1 MGKSLYA
8 LHILSARRLADCLI
22 SFWNFPSR
30 KSALSQK
37 IDELHEDN
45 IRLTREVSEQ
55 EHKIAIESERRRT
68 AGVEANQLKVTIQ
81 QLQMDNEKLE
91 EHISEWKLIA
101 EESKSNADKYC
112 REINKIFTALE
123 EVKSVL
129 SCTCTEVHLR

>member
-1 MGKSLYA
+1 M
-8 LHILSARRLADCLI
+8 
-22 SFWNFPSR
+22 
-30 KSALSQK
+30 SQK
-37 IDELHEDN
+37 IDELHEEN

-112 REINKIFTALE
+112 R
-123 EVKSVL
+123 VL
-129 SCTCTEVHLR
+129 VNI

>member
-1 MGKSLYA
+1 M
-8 LHILSARRLADCLI
+8 
-22 SFWNFPSR
+22 
-30 KSALSQK
+30 SQK

-112 REINKIFTALE
+112 R
-123 EVKSVL
+123 VL
-129 SCTCTEVHLR
+129 VNI